1 VEKIG
6 YADLPSCVKP
16 PIFFIAVLQVVF
28 VLTQQSYGY
37 GNSAAKYIDDIINI
51 YLVIATAH
59 EAERNSR

>member
-51 YLVIATAH
+51 YLGQVL
-59 EAERNSR
+59 NDCDGSRG